1 VHFHSAAGI
10 GDYFSLRN
18 GHPLNLENVLRDPR
32 YKNVKFVLIHG
43 GYPYTLDM
51 IWLTAAKNVYTD
63 SSLVGYYVYPS
74 ELKNIL
80 KQWIS
85 LYPEKIMFGSD
96 AFPFNDAVGA
106 EETFWLAVRSARTAV
121 SAALAELVSEGAVSE
136 ARALELARM
145 YLHDNAAKLYGGKP

>member
-1 VHFHSAAGI
+1 
-10 GDYFSLRN
+10 
-18 GHPLNLENVLRDPR
+18 
-32 YKNVKFVLIHG
+32 
-43 GYPYTLDM
+43 M

-106 EETFWLAVRSARTAV
+106 EETFWLAARSARTSLAQ
-121 SAALAELVSEGAVSE
+121 ALAELVAENAFTESKAV
-136 ARALELARM
+136 ELARL
-145 YLHDNAAKLYGGKP
+145 YLHDNAAKLYGGSK